1 MYSLMVLFACCA
13 ADTFD
18 VLLTRDLSR
27 FHIVDFNPYAPRTD
41 ALLFTYAELAALFS
55 VAPSSPIPVLRV
67 VDSQGHPTAARNAP
81 EHRHNMV
88 PLEALTLSQGRNVEE
103 FAAAWMD
110 QVQRGAVVDDS
121 DDDSEE

>member
-1 MYSLMVLFACCA
+1 MLA

-41 ALLFTYAELAALFS
+41 ALLFTYAELADIFS
-55 VAPSSPIPVLRV
+55 AGTTTSSAIPVLRV
-67 VDSQGHPTAARNAP
+67 VDSRGHPTAARNAP
-81 EHRHNMV
+81 EHQHNMV
-88 PLEALTLSQGRNVEE
+88 PLEALTLSQGRNAEE
-103 FAAAWMD
+103 FAAEWMD
-110 QVQRGAVVDDS
+110 QVRRGAAVDDS